1 MLSTLS
7 GAGTGGGSGT
17 GDGQDPGRRS
27 ICRAR
32 NAISSSKPRSGS
44 RSWSPNR
51 SSTWRSRYRAVC
63 GCTCAC
69 YATSLALPPCWS
81 QASNVSASR
90 SCWAGRR
97 RCSGA
102 SRAAR
107 KAPASSSSEKMS
119 KVDRCSSQRTKCCRR
134 WRAWGLGPGAWGRGP
149 GGPGARWPGGPG
161 AGSGFLAQLNA
172 GGDTVSGVSYM
183 VIESRDDE
191 VVTPYTSAFLMSP
204 GVTDITVQNQCPL
217 DQSDHLELVYDPVAM
232 ADMLNALNLAS
243 RVSVPCVPVLP
254 VTGPVGPV
262 LLTGPVGPVLL
273 TGPVGPVP
281 PF

>member
-1 MLSTLS
+1 MSRPQRDLELEAAV
-7 GAGTGGGSGT
+7 GIA
-17 GDGQDPGRRS
+17 QLVAEQILHLAQPVPGRLRVHV
-27 ICRAR
+27 RMLRHLVGVA
-32 NAISSSKPRSGS
+32 
-44 RSWSPNR
+44 
-51 SSTWRSRYRAVC
+51 AVLEP
-63 GCTCAC
+63 GQQRLGQPILLGGAK
-69 YATSLALPPCWS
+69 ALQRGEP
-81 QASNVSASR
+81 
-90 SCWAGRR
+90 GRPQ
-97 RCSGA
+97 GA
-102 SRAAR
+102 SQLLVGEDEQGGQVLVAAHQVL
-107 KAPASSSSEKMS
+107 PA
-119 KVDRCSSQRTKCCRR
+119 VAGLGPG
-134 WRAWGLGPGAWGRGP
+134 AWGLGPGAWGRGP